1 MKIIKFQ
8 NKVNDYQYFINE
20 TELVNHLKNV
30 VFKNEPNALINTS
43 TGKELSND
51 YLINESFDI
60 GESEYVNADLEYIE
74 DRDSEAEKWLE
85 KKTGKMLIVPI
96 EIISGIP
103 WFARGLSAERRQ
115 RLREHLGG
123 TGQQRAISVGSGR
136 LTIRNANDDTK
147 R

>member
-30 VFKNEPNALINTS
+30 VFKNEPDALINTS

-60 GESEYVNADLEYIE
+60 GESEYVDADLEYLDYRILGE
-74 DRDSEAEKWLE
+74 SEKWLE
-85 KKTGKMLIVPI
+85 KKTGKMLIVPV
-96 EIISGIP
+96 EIIRHFDIAASYVEDWDFHKKKWI
-103 WFARGLSAERRQ
+103 
-115 RLREHLGG
+115 
-123 TGQQRAISVGSGR
+123 
-136 LTIRNANDDTK
+136 DKTK
-147 R
+147 

>member
-30 VFKNEPNALINTS
+30 VFKNEPDALINTS

-60 GESEYVNADLEYIE
+60 GESEYVDADLEYIE
-74 DRDSEAEKWLE
+74 DRDIETEKWLE
-85 KKTGKMLIVPI
+85 KKTNKMLIVPI
-96 EIISGIP
+96 EIIRH
-103 WFARGLSAERRQ
+103 FDLAE
-115 RLREHLGG
+115 
-123 TGQQRAISVGSGR
+123 SY
-136 LTIRNANDDTK
+136 
-147 R
+147 

>member
-30 VFKNEPNALINTS
+30 VFKNEPDALINTS

-60 GESEYVNADLEYIE
+60 GESEYVDADLYYIE
-74 DRDSEAEKWLE
+74 DWDFDKEKWLE

-96 EIISGIP
+96 EIIRHFDI
-103 WFARGLSAERRQ
+103 AE
-115 RLREHLGG
+115 
-123 TGQQRAISVGSGR
+123 SY
-136 LTIRNANDDTK
+136 
-147 R
+147 